1 MARIDHHIHTT
12 RHSPDSFI
20 DPDDL
25 IDRAREAGLD
35 GVVITEHDRLWEPDE
50 LAELQARAGELT
62 VLSGVEVSARE
73 GHFLVYGLT
82 DLDEC
87 PPGVRLQTLLEVVE
101 AQGAAIVA
109 AHPFRWDQDFEGIVA
124 RHGPVFDA
132 LELVSN
138 NVTPDMREQ
147 IEAMLG
153 RFPSMGATGSS
164 DAHDPM
170 TVGCYFTEF
179 PGSIRTLAEFVSAL
193 KARSGRPRHR
203 QGVALVGGPVV

>member
-20 DPDDL
+20 DPEDL

-35 GVVITEHDRLWEPDE
+35 GVVITEHDALWDPEE
-50 LAELQARAGELT
+50 LADLASRAGDLT
-62 VLSGVEVSARE
+62 VLCGVEVSARE
-73 GHFLVYGLT
+73 GHFLVYGMT

-87 PPGVRLQTLLEVVE
+87 PPGVRLKALLEAVE

-109 AHPFRWDQDFEGIVA
+109 AHPYRWDQDFDGIVK

-132 LELVSN
+132 LEVVSN
-138 NVTPDMREQ
+138 NVMPEMRSQ
-147 IEAMLG
+147 IEAMLS
-153 RFPSMGATGSS
+153 RHPTMGATGSS

-179 PGSIRTLAEFVSAL
+179 PGQIRTMADFVLAL
-193 KARSGRPRHR
+193 KSRLGRPRHR
-203 QGVALVGGPVV
+203 PGVALIGGPVG